1 MQPLEDAL
9 PQHSGSFW
17 LLGVMKKGLGACCK
31 SPVAENKF
39 SDAMLLELMGDS
51 HYASSTPAR
60 KGGVPFNRRKGSDG
74 EMELGNPT

>member
-17 LLGVMKKGLGACCK
+17 LWGVMKKGLGACCK